1 MFTPVFWSQGLWLLI
16 FALEAVFVVF
26 QFLHKFKHCPLVERT
41 VDWYFFLI
49 NCCQTAWIISY
60 CFDTISVATLFM
72 AANVVTLSLLN
83 IHIYNCDWM
92 NSPASR
98 RLAMSSQDFGRMD
111 MVNEY
116 LTFRLPFQAHL
127 GWAIFVFLMNVN
139 EFFYFREIPFQQ
151 YIALGSCII
160 LWIVG
165 IALLFVPTYPNFI
178 VPLVFSWAAMGIWV
192 ELHNPDEIIEKY
204 SKIGIE
210 ITEIEIE
217 RMTNCAIAT
226 CIEHLVLPML
236 RFLFHFAENYSLM
249 EK

>member
-1 MFTPVFWSQGLWLLI
+1 
-16 FALEAVFVVF
+16 
-26 QFLHKFKHCPLVERT
+26 
-41 VDWYFFLI
+41 
-49 NCCQTAWIISY
+49 
-60 CFDTISVATLFM
+60 
-72 AANVVTLSLLN
+72 
-83 IHIYNCDWM
+83 M

>member
-1 MFTPVFWSQGLWLLI
+1 
-16 FALEAVFVVF
+16 
-26 QFLHKFKHCPLVERT
+26 
-41 VDWYFFLI
+41 
-49 NCCQTAWIISY
+49 
-60 CFDTISVATLFM
+60 
-72 AANVVTLSLLN
+72 
-83 IHIYNCDWM
+83 M

-210 ITEIEIE
+210 I
-217 RMTNCAIAT
+217 
-226 CIEHLVLPML
+226 
-236 RFLFHFAENYSLM
+236 
-249 EK
+249 